1 MLEMHKDDPK
11 GYDLLV
17 IKIIE
22 KKFLNFF

>member
-22 KKFLNFF
+22 KNFLNFF